1 MDEYHPTKLTQPQQH
16 FLNQYLSTLT
26 SEERKNI
33 PNLDDIP
40 AEHFCAD
47 EVNANECARL
57 VELGIKTASC
67 SLKDGWDYDSEP
79 LPNIGSLTIVT
90 DWEGRPICIT
100 QLTDIRIE
108 KFKDVTEDFAQ
119 AEGEGDGTYDWWR
132 DAHISFFTDYAQSVD
147 SHFTQDSDLVLERFK
162 KVYPL

>member
-1 MDEYHPTKLTQPQQH
+1 M
-16 FLNQYLSTLT
+16 
-26 SEERKNI
+26 
-33 PNLDDIP
+33 
-40 AEHFCAD
+40 
-47 EVNANECARL
+47 
-57 VELGIKTASC
+57 KTASC

-119 AEGEGDGTYDWWR
+119 AEGREMVLMIGGEMR
-132 DAHISFFTDYAQSVD
+132 IS
-147 SHFTQDSDLVLERFK
+147 RFLLTTHNQLIVILHK
-162 KVYPL
+162 ILIWC